1 MVSGL
6 FLCSGHVLRRVR
18 ASSFG
23 GGDAL
28 GLSKKWPVLPW
39 VRSRILDRSDR
50 RSGSLA
56 KVSELGDRQ
65 NASQSSLFTRPV
77 RSFKWG

>member
-39 VRSRILDRSDR
+39 VRSRILDRTIREPGQSFR
-50 RSGSLA
+50 TWGQAER
-56 KVSELGDRQ
+56 VSVLFVH
-65 NASQSSLFTRPV
+65 SSR
-77 RSFKWG
+77 